1 MFKTREELLYLTL
14 LYFISHE
21 LDISILPFFS
31 MIVILPFVNL
41 LAYMTERVRD
51 FSDETRAELLEAV
64 LERAEAVRDRCGKLL
79 LVSAGRLVEL

>member
-1 MFKTREELLYLTL
+1 
-14 LYFISHE
+14 
-21 LDISILPFFS
+21 